1 MKKTMIMSLI
11 LSGILAFSSN
21 AADFGGRLYVAD
33 DSIRPGETSVLSIQ
47 LENDIEISGFQIQ
60 MILPDG
66 IAYQSWAINEDR
78 LPAGATPSDL
88 VSMQRFDAPKFILA
102 TALNFG
108 AGAAF
113 TQNSGEI
120 ATVTIYA
127 SPDMLR
133 GEYEVEVSA
142 IDVCDPQSNDYDVPA
157 TTFLLTV
164 GETTGIET
172 LHPENGDTQIYDLQ
186 GRHQSQVSAGQAAI
200 MNGRAVYLK

>member
-47 LENDIEISGFQIQ
+47 LENDIEVSGFQIQ

-88 VSMQRFDAPKFILA
+88 VSMQRFEAPKFILA

-108 AGAAF
+108 AGASF

-127 SPDMLR
+127 SPDVLR

-172 LHPENGDTQIYDLQ
+172 LHPQNGDTQIYDLQ

-200 MNGRAVYLK
+200 VNGRTVYLK

>member
-1 MKKTMIMSLI
+1 MSLI
-11 LSGILAFSSN
+11 LSGILAFSSY

-78 LPAGATPSDL
+78 LPAGATPSDM

-102 TALNFG
+102 TALNYG
-108 AGAAF
+108 AGASF

-120 ATVTIYA
+120 ATMTIYA
-127 SPDMLR
+127 SPDVLR

-142 IDVCDPQSNDYDVPA
+142 IDVCDTQSNDYDVPA

-172 LHPENGDTQIYDLQ
+172 LHPENGDTRIYDLQ
-186 GRHQSQVSAGQAAI
+186 GRHQSKVSAGQTAI
-200 MNGRAVYLK
+200 VNGRAVYLK